1 MEEKNKKFNTW
12 LAQKMI
18 RDNLEEIE
26 RSQCE
31 QTVECD
37 SLQSEHSS
45 SLGKGKLNN
54 ISVRKQLFF
63 FILRR
68 EGH

>member
-1 MEEKNKKFNTW
+1 MASTENDEG
-12 LAQKMI
+12 QSGI
-18 RDNLEEIE
+18 EIE
-26 RSQCE
+26 RSWCE

-37 SLQSEHSS
+37 SFQSEHSS

-63 FILRR
+63 FILRH